1 MKSLPLTPKWLDH
14 FMTLAKFCA
23 GMSKDPSTQVG
34 AVIVR
39 PDRTVASTGFNGYPH
54 GCDDSDYTGRERK
67 YQRIVHAEMNAIM
80 SARESIHGYTLFTW
94 PIQPC
99 ERCMPHIIQSGIR
112 QLVVQDMDAS
122 QRWFESAVLG
132 RGMALEAGVSVVIW
146 NLK

>member
-1 MKSLPLTPKWLDH
+1 MK
-14 FMTLAKFCA
+14 LAQFCA

-39 PDRTVASTGFNGYPH
+39 PDRTVVSTGFNGYPRM
-54 GCDDSDYTGRERK
+54 CNDDDYTNRERK
-67 YQRIVHAEMNAIM
+67 YQRVVHAEMNAIL
-80 SARESIHGYTLFTW
+80 SARESVHGYTLFTW

-122 QRWFESAVLG
+122 QRWFESAVVA
-132 RGMALEAGVSVVIW
+132 RGMANEAGIGVVIW
-146 NLK
+146 NL

>member
-1 MKSLPLTPKWLDH
+1 MQSLPLTPRWLDH

-39 PDRTVASTGFNGYPH
+39 PDRTVVSTGFNGYPRM
-54 GCDDSDYTGRERK
+54 CDDSDYTNRERK
-67 YQRIVHAEMNAIM
+67 YQRIVHAEMNAIL
-80 SARESIHGYTLFTW
+80 SAREPVDGYTLFSW

-112 QLVVQDMDAS
+112 ELVVPDMDAS
-122 QRWFESAVLG
+122 QRWFESAVVA
-132 RGMALEAGVSVVIW
+132 RGMANEAGIRVVIW